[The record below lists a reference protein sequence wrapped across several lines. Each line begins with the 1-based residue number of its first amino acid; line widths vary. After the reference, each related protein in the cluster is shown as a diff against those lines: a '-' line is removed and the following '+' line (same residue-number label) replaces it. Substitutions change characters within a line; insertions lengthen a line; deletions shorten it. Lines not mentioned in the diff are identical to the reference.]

1 MEPFWEAWAPA
12 CLLGLR
18 VPTPI
23 KPDIQP
29 KYTHIPKYG
38 VCQNPE
44 LKEETALPRSEGHV
58 PPSYLSPRNV
68 TPRGAHPGM
77 RAHLGG
83 FIG

>member
-1 MEPFWEAWAPA
+1 MYSALPTSATMGGRRHFLMEPLWEAWAPA

-38 VCQNPE
+38 FVKIQNSKRR
-44 LKEETALPRSEGHV
+44 LLSE
-58 PPSYLSPRNV
+58 
-68 TPRGAHPGM
+68 
-77 RAHLGG
+77 
-83 FIG
+83 I